1 MPDPVER
8 KLAAILST
16 NVVGYS
22 PEADACSEVRLRLNR
37 IAADRRNLLEWA
49 SAMLR
54 MLTRS

>member
-1 MPDPVER
+1 MPPEVER
-8 KLAAILST
+8 KLAAILSAE
-16 NVVGYS
+16 VVGYS

-54 MLTRS
+54 TLTRG